1 MTTAKPRILI
11 VSPAHPAH
19 VADGAALCAHDL
31 FTELNRTGEAE
42 VSFLACVTA
51 RQRPPSEAGALQP
64 CPGAAGEFL
73 LHVGEFDPFMLVHG
87 VEDRS
92 LDAFGQLLDS
102 VRPDIV
108 HFHHLRL
115 IGAESLALVRNRLP
129 RTRIVFTLHDFHP
142 ICHRDGLMVRTGSE
156 ALCSEPTP
164 DACHGCFRDVLPGRF
179 ALRLQHVQNM
189 LGLVDR
195 FIAPSAFVV
204 QRFDAWGLS
213 EHMVARIPYGL
224 PDAMLPPKSDGA
236 RTRNRLGFFG
246 EIAPQAGPLLLLE
259 ALAGI
264 DESLPLTLTLHG
276 GMPRLDNDFAT
287 AFERASARAGARMRY
302 HGPYER
308 GEVSR
313 LMAEIDWVVVPS
325 TWWEPAPLTILEAFR
340 HGRPVIASDIGG
352 MAELVNHDLNGL
364 LFRRGDVADL
374 ARWMTR
380 AARDQGLWR
389 RLAAA
394 VPRIPS
400 ISEVATRHM
409 AVYSGLLSTTRRR
422 SA

>member
-11 VSPAHPAH
+11 VSHALPAH
-19 VADGAALCAHDL
+19 VADGAAFCAHNL

-42 VSFLACVTA
+42 VSFLACATA

-64 CPGAAGEFL
+64 CPGAAREFL
-73 LHVGEFDPFMLVHG
+73 LHVGDFDPFMLVHG
-87 VEDRS
+87 VDDRS
-92 LDAFGQLLDS
+92 LDAFAQLLDS
-102 VRPDIV
+102 VLPDIV
-108 HFHHLRL
+108 HFHHLHP

-129 RTRIVFTLHDFHP
+129 RARIVFTLHDFHP

-156 ALCSEPTP
+156 ILCSEPTP
-164 DACHGCFRDVLPGRF
+164 DACHGCFRGVLPGRF

-204 QRFDAWGLS
+204 QRFDRWGLS
-213 EHMVARIPYGL
+213 EHMVARIPHGL
-224 PDAMLPPKSDGA
+224 PGSMVPATGDGTP
-236 RTRNRLGFFG
+236 TRNRFGFFG
-246 EIAPQAGPLLLLE
+246 NIAPQKGVVLLLD
-259 ALAGI
+259 AVAGI
-264 DESLPLTLTLHG
+264 DTSVSLTLALHG
-276 GMPRLDNDFAT
+276 GSPDRNENFST
-287 AFERASARAGARMRY
+287 AFERASARAGDRVRY

-308 GEVSR
+308 GDVSR

-325 TWWEPAPLTILEAFR
+325 TWWEPAPLTVLEAFR

-374 ARWMTR
+374 TRWMTR
-380 AARDQGLWR
+380 AARDPGLWR

-400 ISEVATRHM
+400 IAEVAARHM